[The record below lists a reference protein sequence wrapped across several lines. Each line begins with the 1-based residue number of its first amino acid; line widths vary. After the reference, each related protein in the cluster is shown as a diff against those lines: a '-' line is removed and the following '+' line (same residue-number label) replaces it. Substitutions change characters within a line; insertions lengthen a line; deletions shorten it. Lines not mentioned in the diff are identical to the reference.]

1 MKKLVTIC
9 SIFGLTASVNTLAAS
24 LDVDINNDTLRGQYN
39 FSAANAALGVSAALI
54 LTDDKGEV
62 GYFTAHTQGRLRNQ
76 QFVKGGFGGRAYY
89 GSPDEGDSFQALAI
103 GGFVDVT
110 IPSFTDLTVGVEAY
124 YAPSITISD
133 DLDNLREIAFRASY
147 QLFQNAA
154 LYAGLRHLE
163 VEEDDFDFEFTE
175 DAHIGFT
182 LQF

>member
-76 QFVKGGFGGRAYY
+76 QFVKGGFG
-89 GSPDEGDSFQALAI
+89 
-103 GGFVDVT
+103 DVT
-110 IPSFTDLTVGVEAY
+110 IPSFTDLTVSAEVWLHRH
-124 YAPSITISD
+124 SIATEVRSAILLTLIRLISI
-133 DLDNLREIAFRASY
+133 R
-147 QLFQNAA
+147 
-154 LYAGLRHLE
+154 
-163 VEEDDFDFEFTE
+163 
-175 DAHIGFT
+175 
-182 LQF
+182 